1 MYRHCYLLH
10 EYNTIETIPSKFI
23 DHLWK
28 KNRYILT
35 MCFFSFD
42 YFVTITITFTCCVA
56 VRVIVIIYS
65 GRRWR
70 ENTLGSRLCTH
81 SLSALVWEMMKSPYG
96 KIQCDLSKRQKGHME
111 SVKWMKAN
119 DYLNLYLIN
128 NHLSH
133 NIMDTISHFPLTQAG
148 WQRLYCFLRQLYGRV
163 CLKGS
168 LRCALNCSEPVKALL
183 RSLDLDDNTFLE
195 ILSVWNNAIGMV

>member
-1 MYRHCYLLH
+1 MLLLFWLFCYNDNHTL
-10 EYNTIETIPSKFI
+10 
-23 DHLWK
+23 
-28 KNRYILT
+28 
-35 MCFFSFD
+35 C
-42 YFVTITITFTCCVA
+42 CCVCDC
-56 VRVIVIIYS
+56 VYLQRLEME
-65 GRRWR
+65 RKHPHTQPR
-70 ENTLGSRLCTH
+70 LGSHLCAH
-81 SLSALVWEMMKSPYG
+81 SLSALVWEMIKSLYG

-168 LRCALNCSEPVKALL
+168 LRCALNCSQPIKTLV
-183 RSLDLDDNTFLE
+183 RSLNIEDNAFFE
-195 ILSVWNNAIGMV
+195 ILSVWNSAIGMV

>member
-1 MYRHCYLLH
+1 MLLCVWLWSFTAAGDG
-10 EYNTIETIPSKFI
+10 EKTPSA
-23 DHLWK
+23 LVSA
-28 KNRYILT
+28 LT
-35 MCFFSFD
+35 PSLH
-42 YFVTITITFTCCVA
+42 
-56 VRVIVIIYS
+56 S
-65 GRRWR
+65 
-70 ENTLGSRLCTH
+70 LPLCTH